1 MNQVI
6 ESLAMRDITKR
17 FPGVLS
23 NDRVSIEIK
32 AGEVLA
38 LLGEN
43 GAGKTTLMNIL
54 YGLYQPDGGEILIN
68 GEPVQIGSPRKAIDL
83 GIGMVHQ
90 HFMLVPTL
98 TVSENIALGLDA
110 GKGPFLDL
118 KAVAAKIREVSAA
131 YGLSVNPDAYV
142 WQLSVGEQQRVE
154 IVKALYRG
162 AQLLILDEPTAV
174 LTPQE
179 AEELMVLLRNM
190 AARGRS
196 VIIISHKLS
205 EVMAISDRVTVLRDG
220 RVAATVQTADTSPEQ
235 LARLMVGRD
244 MQIFVRGFES
254 SCGPALL
261 SVCDLR
267 VTSDKG
273 TPALRGITLDVSA
286 GEVIGIAGVSG
297 NGQKEFAEAVS
308 GLRKVEAGSIL
319 LCDNDITNLAPRQII
334 DQGLGYIPE
343 DRLHVGTISSFSIWE
358 NMILKDHHLSP
369 YARTGFLQ
377 NRTIRSRSAEL
388 VKEYGVKTPHL
399 DTPTGRLSGGNIQRL
414 ILAREI
420 TRSPKVLIA
429 AYPTRGLDIG
439 ATEYVH
445 SMLLKA
451 REQGMAVVLISEDL
465 EEISKL
471 SDRVAVF
478 FDGRIM
484 DVLPVQEA
492 DEHTLGMLMAG
503 MQEKAC

>member
-1 MNQVI
+1 MTQTI
-6 ESLAMRDITKR
+6 EHLQMREITKK

-23 NDRVSIEIK
+23 NDRVNLEIRS
-32 AGEVLA
+32 GEVVA

-54 YGLYQPDGGEILIN
+54 YGLYQPDGGQVLIN
-68 GEPVQIGSPRKAIDL
+68 GQAVEISSPRKAIDI

-98 TVSENIALGLDA
+98 TVSENIALGLDTGA
-110 GKGPFLDL
+110 GPFLDL
-118 KAVAAKIREVSAA
+118 KAVAAKVREVSST
-131 YGLSVNPDAYV
+131 YGLAVNPDAYV

-179 AEELMVLLRNM
+179 AEELLVLLRKM
-190 AARGRS
+190 AAQGRS
-196 VIIISHKLS
+196 LIIISHKLS
-205 EVMAISDRVTVLRDG
+205 EVMAISDRATVLRDG
-220 RVAATVQTADTSPEQ
+220 RVAATLKTAATNPEE

-244 MQIFVRGFES
+244 MQVFERNLQNC
-254 SCGPALL
+254 CGDTML
-261 SVCDLR
+261 SVRDLA
-267 VTSDKG
+267 VTGDKG
-273 TPALRGITLDVSA
+273 TPALRDISLEVRA
-286 GEVIGIAGVSG
+286 GEVLGIAGVSG

-308 GLRKVEAGSIL
+308 GLRKVNAGVISL
-319 LCDNDITNLAPRQII
+319 AGREITNMEPRRII
-334 DQGLGYIPE
+334 GEGLGYVPE
-343 DRLHVGTISSFSIWE
+343 DRLHVGTVGSFSIWE
-358 NMILKDHHLSP
+358 NLILKDHHLPP
-369 YARTGFLQ
+369 YAKVGFLQ
-377 NRTIRSRSAEL
+377 NQAIRDRSAGL
-388 VKEYGVKTPHL
+388 VKEYGVKTPDL
-399 DTPTGRLSGGNIQRL
+399 DSPTGRMSGGNIQRL

-420 TRSPKVLIA
+420 TRGPKVLIA

-451 REQGMAVVLISEDL
+451 RGQGMAVVLISEDL
-465 EEISKL
+465 EEITKL

-484 DVLPVQEA
+484 DTMPVQAA
-492 DEHTLGMLMAG
+492 DEYRLGMLMAG
-503 MQEKAC
+503 MSGQP